1 MDVTFGS
8 QIAARIRLK
17 VCYRYL
23 TLANLKRRGKREG
36 KEGDRACTDIGS
48 QIVRKYILETPVI
61 PLEVELF
68 ANHLSVIIKF
78 DFQ

>member
-23 TLANLKRRGKREG
+23 TLANLKCRAKREA
-36 KEGDRACTDIGS
+36 DRACTDIGS

-61 PLEVELF
+61 PLEVELL
-68 ANHLSVIIKF
+68 ANHLSVTIKF